1 MPEHATEGL
10 ANALADG
17 TQQRAFANLLERLE
31 EHQLLKL
38 ARTMSTALAPCSTL
52 SLFEARTLIEKELDQ
67 QPQQIWRL
75 VTAVVEGL
83 RAEMVKG
90 GMENIAPVLDN
101 LIAYDAQSASG
112 LSQQAEATLAL
123 AKAALVAQM
132 EQDCAAGVL
141 HEERIAELMG
151 RGPGLYAVGQL
162 VLAPVLQV
170 FSESAHPNEVSKP
183 SASP

>member
-1 MPEHATEGL
+1 
-10 ANALADG
+10 
-17 TQQRAFANLLERLE
+17 
-31 EHQLLKL
+31 
-38 ARTMSTALAPCSTL
+38 MSTALAPCSTL

-90 GMENIAPVLDN
+90 GMENITPVLDN

-151 RGPGLYAVGQL
+151 RGPGLYSVGQL

-170 FSESAHPNEVSKP
+170 FGKFADPQ
-183 SASP
+183 